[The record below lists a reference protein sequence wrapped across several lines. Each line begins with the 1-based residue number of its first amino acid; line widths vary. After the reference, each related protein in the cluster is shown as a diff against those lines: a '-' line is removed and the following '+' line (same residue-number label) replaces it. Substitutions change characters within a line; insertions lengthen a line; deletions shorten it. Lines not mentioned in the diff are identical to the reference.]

1 MPLILDPGAYPL
13 ERLRQMFI
21 EQRDGLL
28 ETAEYLEQ
36 TPVGAQREPASF
48 RTAEDLLRDA
58 HVMMLRIDPA
68 TADAAT
74 LAAATNLSYS
84 VMLSAIDLRKS
95 HTQGP
100 TVPQGPKARAAAA
113 QSR

>member
-1 MPLILDPGAYPL
+1 VPLILDPGAHTL
-13 ERLRQMFI
+13 ERLRRMFI

-36 TPVGAQREPASF
+36 TPVGARRDPASF

-58 HVMMLRIDPA
+58 HAMMLRIDPA
-68 TADAAT
+68 SADAAT
-74 LAAATNLSYS
+74 LAAATNLAYS

-95 HTQGP
+95 HTDGP
-100 TVPQGPKARAAAA
+100 TVPQGPPARAAA
-113 QSR
+113 SEPR